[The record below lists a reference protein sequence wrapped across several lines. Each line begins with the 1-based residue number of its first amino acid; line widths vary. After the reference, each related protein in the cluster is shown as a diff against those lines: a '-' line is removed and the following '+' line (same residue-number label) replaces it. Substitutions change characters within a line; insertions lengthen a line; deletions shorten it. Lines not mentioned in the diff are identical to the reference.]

1 MKFTTY
7 IILGVIGVFIASIA
21 MTKLMHTDLI
31 NYKGSNAI
39 VLFLTRDISDE
50 GRQYGPRV
58 FTIWNLSHV
67 LYFAVGSYIFPDKRL
82 LLWTLGLLW
91 EVLEKFVNVMNPLDI
106 VWNTIGVLIG
116 AAI

>member
-1 MKFTTY
+1 MNFTTY
-7 IILGVIGVFIASIA
+7 IVLGVLGVFIAST
-21 MTKLMHTDLI
+21 MMKKLMHTDFI

-39 VLFLTRDISDE
+39 ILFLTRDISDE

-67 LYFAVGSYIFPDKRL
+67 LYFAVGSYLFPDKRL

-91 EVLEKFVNVMNPLDI
+91 EVLETFVNVMNPLDI
-106 VWNTIGVLIG
+106 VWNTIGILIG
-116 AAI
+116 SAI

>member
-7 IILGVIGVFIASIA
+7 IILGIIGVFIASTI

-50 GRQYGPRV
+50 GLQYGPRV

-67 LYFAVGSYIFPDKRL
+67 LYFAVGSYIFPDKRI

-116 AAI
+116 AVI